1 MSLLKGSR
9 DCHQHR
15 RCLVASPRLTTPRPS
30 ETTRSSVSSPWPCS
44 SKESSRRSLNQ
55 RQTRRFPSPATTHRR
70 DFRPPPTSPASVE
83 VFISFLVRWSPFFL
97 SSLSCLLAVR
107 YRLILT
113 ELSSLSVRDTRR
125 SSLSLPSPWA
135 SLHRASTVSFDP
147 YQQQPLGEQPPR
159 SIPFPCFFLLSRFVS
174 DRVQARY
181 RGHRQ

>member
-1 MSLLKGSR
+1 MAPP
-9 DCHQHR
+9 Q
-15 RCLVASPRLTTPRPS
+15 LTTPRPS
-30 ETTRSSVSSPWPCS
+30 ETTRSSVSSPRPCS